1 MPEIED
7 DPPVASL
14 PPPMMASPIQP
25 LKPST
30 TEIIEE
36 SATEEQL
43 DDIIEEEP
51 EAVEEEEMM
60 DTNKETTTNDTK
72 VVVATTQNLDII
84 DNDFNLSASSDK
96 SMPEELEFS
105 MKLPF
110 ETESNPWDLVPD
122 QPAIN
127 LPTTQQ
133 QQKSSSVEI
142 ISTKPN
148 SESTVLWPLTMKN
161 SDFSAKNLDNNG
173 QNLMDD
179 PFDADWVSLALN
191 QSINNEKQQQPL

>member
-7 DPPVASL
+7 DPPVVSL

-36 SATEEQL
+36 HSATEEQL

-148 SESTVLWPLTMKN
+148 ECLWPLTMKN
-161 SDFSAKNLDNNG
+161 NTDFSTKNLDNSG

-191 QSINNEKQQQPL
+191 QSNTVKQQQPL

>member
-1 MPEIED
+1 M
-7 DPPVASL
+7 
-14 PPPMMASPIQP
+14 
-25 LKPST
+25 
-30 TEIIEE
+30 
-36 SATEEQL
+36 ATEE
-43 DDIIEEEP
+43 
-51 EAVEEEEMM
+51 
-60 DTNKETTTNDTK
+60 

>member
-7 DPPVASL
+7 EPPVVSL

-30 TEIIEE
+30 EVIEE
-36 SATEEQL
+36 SAAEEQL

-60 DTNKETTTNDTK
+60 DITNKETTAHDTK
-72 VVVATTQNLDII
+72 VVTATTQNLDI

-96 SMPEELEFS
+96 SMPEEELEFS

-127 LPTTQQ
+127 LPTQQ
-133 QQKSSSVEI
+133 QQKSLSVEI

-161 SDFSAKNLDNNG
+161 SDFSVKNLDNNG

-191 QSINNEKQQQPL
+191 QSNNEKQQQPL